1 MKPPSPASAASP
13 SGRPA
18 GRPSGRP
25 SGGPSGRSPGRPPRA
40 GGPQGGKPG
49 GRSGGP
55 PRNPTRSA
63 ALALL
68 TAVLDRHRGLEE
80 ALDALPPSEARDR
93 AAAHRIAA
101 AVLRR
106 LGSLDAVLEPSLRRE
121 PPPEVRNALRIGAAE
136 LLLLETPPHAAVAS
150 CVDLVP
156 RPFAGLVN
164 AVLRKVAAAGPAA
177 LEELDGERLDTPGWL
192 WSAWHG
198 AYGPAVRAIARA
210 HRLPAPLDLSLKPG
224 TPAPEGALM
233 LPTGTARFPAGT
245 RITELPAFAEG
256 LAWAQ
261 DAAAALPARLLA
273 VTPGML
279 VADLCAAPGGK
290 TAQLAAA
297 GAAVTAV
304 ERDPTRLLRLRENMA
319 RLGLPVESVQ
329 ADVAE
334 WDPGTRFDAIL
345 LDAPCSATGTIRRHP
360 DVPHLKR
367 PGDIA
372 TLAGL
377 QRQLLAA
384 AARLLAPGGRLVFA
398 TCSLQP
404 EEGEAQAASP
414 PPGLL
419 PDPIRPEEVP
429 GLEAALSPQGW
440 LRTRPDL
447 WAEQGGLDGFFM
459 ARFRAG

>member
-1 MKPPSPASAASP
+1 MKPPSN
-13 SGRPA
+13 
-18 GRPSGRP
+18 RPSGR
-25 SGGPSGRSPGRPPRA
+25 RPDHRRPDAAR
-40 GGPQGGKPG
+40 PGKP
-49 GRSGGP
+49 P
-55 PRNPTRSA
+55 PRNPTRLA

-68 TAVLDRHRGLEE
+68 TAVLDRHRPMEE
-80 ALDALPPSEARDR
+80 ALDALPPSDPRDR

-106 LGSLDAVLEPSLRRE
+106 LGSLDAVLEPFLRRE
-121 PPPEVRNALRIGAAE
+121 PPPEVRQVLRIGAAE
-136 LLLLETPPHAAVAS
+136 LLLLATPPHAAVAS

-164 AVLRKVAAAGPAA
+164 AVLRKVGAEGAAA
-177 LEELDGERLDTPGWL
+177 LEDLDGERLDTPGWL
-192 WSAWHG
+192 WTAWHK
-198 AYGPAVRAIARA
+198 AYGADVRAIARA

-224 TPAPEGALM
+224 TALPEGATL
-233 LPTGTARFPAGT
+233 LPTGTVRLPAGT
-245 RITELPAFAEG
+245 RITELPAFIEG
-256 LAWAQ
+256 AAWAQ

-273 VTPGML
+273 ARAGER

-297 GAAVTAV
+297 GAEVVAV
-304 ERDPTRLLRLRENMA
+304 ERDPTRILRLRENLA
-319 RLGLPVESVQ
+319 RLGLDARVVQ
-329 ADVAE
+329 GDATE
-334 WDPGTRFDAIL
+334 WDPGHRFDAVL

-360 DVPHLKR
+360 DVPYLKR
-367 PGDIA
+367 PTDIP

-377 QRQLLAA
+377 QRPMLTHAA
-384 AARLLAPGGRLVFA
+384 ALLAPGGRLVFA

-404 EEGEAQAASP
+404 EEGEAQAANP

-429 GLEAALSPQGW
+429 GLEGAITPQGW

-447 WAEQGGLDGFFM
+447 WDAEGGMDGFFI
-459 ARFRAG
+459 ARFRAA